1 MLLKAMR
8 LDELT
13 KAVRREREDQRL
25 RLQELELEKETKK
38 EH

>member
-1 MLLKAMR
+1 MLFKALR

-13 KAVRREREDQRL
+13 KAVRRELEQRL
-25 RLQELELEKETKK
+25 RLQELELEKETEK

>member
-1 MLLKAMR
+1 MLFKALR

-13 KAVRREREDQRL
+13 KAVRRELEEQRL
-25 RLQELELEKETKK
+25 RLQELELEKETEK

>member
-1 MLLKAMR
+1 MLFKATR

-13 KAVRREREDQRL
+13 KGVQREKEDQGL

-38 EH
+38 KC